1 MRRARSLE
9 EYREFVRQA
18 LLDVEDLRASIEFDE
33 EFMGDAETFLDPLE
47 ATLRELHSSLAEG
60 SYAFSAQDLPF
71 MAIVNVTDIGLL
83 PFKFQLL
90 QINATHVLGL
100 DDEDQTGQGPQG

>member
-9 EYREFVRQA
+9 EYREWVRQA

-33 EFMGDAETFLDPLE
+33 EFMGDAATFLDPLE
-47 ATLRELHSSLAEG
+47 ASLHELHSSLSDG

-71 MAIVNVTDIGLL
+71 MVIVNATGIGLL
-83 PFKFQLL
+83 PFRFQLR
-90 QINATHVLGL
+90 QINETHVLGL
-100 DDEDQTGQGPQG
+100 DDEGDTGPQG